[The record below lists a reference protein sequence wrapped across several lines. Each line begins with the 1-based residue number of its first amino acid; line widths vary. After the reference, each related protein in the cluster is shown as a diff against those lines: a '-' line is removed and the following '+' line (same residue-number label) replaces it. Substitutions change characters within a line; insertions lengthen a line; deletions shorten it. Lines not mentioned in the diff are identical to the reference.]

1 MRDFKQFITQSV
13 LGLAMIFVAVPHPAY
28 ATQPANLGTLKAA
41 VVEYHDSGDYAKDL
55 NKKITN
61 AQKYLQRRVEA
72 NNASPQPSKLAI
84 VLDID
89 ETSLSNY
96 DAMRAHDFG
105 ATHGALDRMLSD
117 TNANPIK
124 ATRQLYQYAV
134 QNNVKVFFV
143 TGRKDKFRDAT
154 VKNLQA
160 AGYQQWTKL
169 IMEPNNYHNSSVV
182 PFKSSARKQIA
193 EAGYDI
199 VINMGDQQSDLDG
212 GYADKTFRL
221 PNPYYYIA

>member
-28 ATQPANLGTLKAA
+28 AAQPANLGVLKSA

-55 NKKITN
+55 NKKISG
-61 AQKYLQRRVEA
+61 AQKYLQRRIEA
-72 NNASPQPSKLAI
+72 NSQAEHPSKLAI

-96 DAMRAHDFG
+96 DTMRTHDFG
-105 ATHGALDRMLSD
+105 ATHDALDKMLS
-117 TNANPIK
+117 NADASPIK

-154 VKNLQA
+154 IKNLKA
-160 AGYQQWTKL
+160 AGYPQWTKL
-169 IMEPNNYHNSSVV
+169 IMEPNNYHNNSVV

-212 GYADKTFRL
+212 GYADKTFKL